1 MILQL
6 LGVGSSRSNSRSY
19 GFSLA
24 VLSFYGEPAEWW
36 SQASLRGGARCKS
49 SEECNGARENSSED
63 EEMTV
68 MIMTMKADYYYYSV
82 R

>member
-1 MILQL
+1 MDSL
-6 LGVGSSRSNSRSY
+6 SRYSLSTVNRRS
-19 GFSLA
+19 
-24 VLSFYGEPAEWW
+24 GE